1 MLQNR
6 KVYKEVIFLIS
17 MKNKEGKSIFL
28 QVVGDTPKLRIL
40 DFLLTFQ
47 KFDYS
52 LTEIARN
59 ARVSYSNLMLFWP
72 EFVKTGIV
80 EQTRVVGKAKMFKL
94 NEKNP
99 ISQELS
105 RLQWFIAK
113 YIVHK
118 KFGLEQEQKI
128 KQIKIPA

>member
-1 MLQNR
+1 
-6 KVYKEVIFLIS
+6 
-17 MKNKEGKSIFL
+17 MKKDLEKSIFL

-59 ARVSYSNLMLFWP
+59 AKISYSNLMLIWP
-72 EFVKTGIV
+72 ELIKTGIV
-80 EQTRVVGKAKMFKL
+80 TQTRTVGKSKMFKL

-99 ISQELS
+99 IVQELS
-105 RLQWFIAK
+105 RLQWSIAK
-113 YIVHK
+113 FIVHRRL
-118 KFGLEQEQKI
+118 GIAEEI
-128 KQIKIPA
+128 KEIKVKV